1 MIWWV
6 WAVQIGSK
14 EANRLLLCGLPM
26 AVCVGLCGFV
36 GTCDWCAKWLRTLH
50 SLQLRSLIFY
60 SSGNRTSVASSTDT
74 GDDHDTDIDDPT
86 PLPPPRPRRWAKK
99 AKEQSM
105 APDNNTSSSSKV
117 VEEQAKTDDP
127 PSPSDWSRSVPQF
140 PLPTFKPTMQSK

>member
-1 MIWWV
+1 MWV
-6 WAVQIGSK
+6 TCGRVLLVMR
-14 EANRLLLCGLPM
+14 RL
-26 AVCVGLCGFV
+26 VGLLVPMTDVQNDCLP
-36 GTCDWCAKWLRTLH
+36 CIHCNKLK
-50 SLQLRSLIFY
+50 QLVFY
-60 SSGNRTSVASSTDT
+60 SLGNRTSVASSTDT

-105 APDNNTSSSSKV
+105 APDNNASSSSKM
-117 VEEQAKTDDP
+117 VEEQTKTDDP